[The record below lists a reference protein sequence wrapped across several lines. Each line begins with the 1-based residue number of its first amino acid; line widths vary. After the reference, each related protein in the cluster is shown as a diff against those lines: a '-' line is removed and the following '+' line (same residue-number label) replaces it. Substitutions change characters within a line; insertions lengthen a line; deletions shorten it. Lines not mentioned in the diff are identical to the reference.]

1 MNYLLKKRS
10 YILIIAAVML
20 FTATLFYLS
29 GCGDEIKVGA
39 EVKINA
45 INSYKDFPNNPIK
58 IHVVFDD
65 ELYGEFDITDESNI
79 KRIYIKVKEAP
90 APRTNRYMTFYYSD
104 DNQISF
110 GTWVIVQNGSYF
122 HLKTSDTL
130 DSILQEIG
138 LEQGKLFER

>member
-1 MNYLLKKRS
+1 
-10 YILIIAAVML
+10 
-20 FTATLFYLS
+20 
-29 GCGDEIKVGA
+29 
-39 EVKINA
+39 
-45 INSYKDFPNNPIK
+45 
-58 IHVVFDD
+58 
-65 ELYGEFDITDESNI
+65 
-79 KRIYIKVKEAP
+79 
-90 APRTNRYMTFYYSD
+90 MTFYYSD